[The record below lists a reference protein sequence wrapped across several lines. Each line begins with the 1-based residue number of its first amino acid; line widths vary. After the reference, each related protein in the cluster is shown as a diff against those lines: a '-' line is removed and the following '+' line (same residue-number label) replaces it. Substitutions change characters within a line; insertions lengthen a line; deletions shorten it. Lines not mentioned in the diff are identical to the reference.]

1 MKKATLILV
10 LLFSFS
16 VSKAQVID
24 TLVKSITAVRIN
36 PVKASFQDTINS
48 MFLGAYSVSD
58 NLSSSATFYWCLLQ
72 PVKDSTGAIIGAG
85 KKTAEGNYTMSG
97 EDYTKW
103 CSTEPCSTWP
113 FTLIAQAYGLTF
125 PAITNKK

>member
-1 MKKATLILV
+1 MKKATLILALV
-10 LLFSFS
+10 LSFS

-24 TLVKSITAVRIN
+24 TLVKSITAVRIT
-36 PVKASFQDTINS
+36 PVKASFQDTVNS
-48 MFLGAYSVSD
+48 VFLGAYVVSD

-72 PVKDSTGAIIGAG
+72 PTTDSTGAIIGAG
-85 KKTAEGNYTMSG
+85 KKTSEGNFTMSG
-97 EDYTKW
+97 DDYTKW

-125 PAITNKK
+125 PASTNKK